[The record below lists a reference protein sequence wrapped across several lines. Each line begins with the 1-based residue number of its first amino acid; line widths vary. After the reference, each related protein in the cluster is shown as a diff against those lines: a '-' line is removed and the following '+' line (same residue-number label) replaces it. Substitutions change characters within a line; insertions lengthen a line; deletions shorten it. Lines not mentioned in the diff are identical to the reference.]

1 MKVLL
6 TGATGFIGSYI
17 MKDFR
22 KAGHEV
28 VGYDNVVD
36 NTSIQMILPAEE
48 LAGIPLI
55 QGDIRDLAG
64 LIRVCQDYQ
73 IDTIVHQAGLL
84 GAADR
89 NYLEAAG
96 VNIIGTLNVLETA
109 RILKLRR
116 VVWASS
122 QTIFGPQNLHREEWI
137 PNDGMPHPW
146 DNYSSIK
153 TYLEFVGREYARKF
167 GVDNLALRYC
177 IVYGMG
183 RMERHGAYPSQL
195 MVNPAMG
202 VRGVVD
208 YGDDAPNWLYVED
221 AARATLLACTVP
233 HTRSRAFTITG
244 EILSMKE
251 LRDYILTLLPEAE
264 IELKP
269 GRYGCGWRF
278 DGSAAREELGYEPK
292 VSAREGARKTINE
305 VRRQMGLPLV

>member
-17 MKDFR
+17 MKEFR
-22 KAGHEV
+22 KAGHDV
-28 VGYDNVVD
+28 VGYDQVVD
-36 NTSIQMILPAEE
+36 HTSIQMIFSETE

-55 QGDIRDLAG
+55 QGDVRDLAG
-64 LIRVCQDYQ
+64 LVRVCQEYQ

-84 GAADR
+84 GAADK
-89 NYLEAAG
+89 NYLEAAN
-96 VNIIGTLNVLETA
+96 VNIIGTLNVFETA

-122 QTIFGPQNLHREEWI
+122 QTIFGPQNLHKEEWI

-146 DNYSSIK
+146 DNYSWIK
-153 TYLEFVGREYARKF
+153 TYLEFAGREYARKY
-167 GVDNLALRYC
+167 GVDNIALRYC

-183 RMERHGAYPSQL
+183 RMGRHGAYPSQL

-202 VRGVVD
+202 VKGVVD

-233 HTRSRAFTITG
+233 QTRSRAFTITG
-244 EILSMKE
+244 EVVPMKE
-251 LRDYILTLLPEAE
+251 LRDYVLSLLPDAQ

-269 GRYGCGWRF
+269 GHYGCGWRF
-278 DGSAAREELGYEPK
+278 DSSAAREELGYEPSF
-292 VSAREGARKTINE
+292 SAREGVRRTIND
-305 VRRQMGLPLV
+305 VRRQCGLPLV

>member
-17 MKDFR
+17 MKELLG
-22 KAGHEV
+22 AGHEI
-28 VGYDNVVD
+28 VGYDNVMD
-36 NTSIQMILPAEE
+36 HTSIQMLFSPEE
-48 LAGIPLI
+48 LAEIPLV
-55 QGDIRDLAG
+55 QGDVRDLAG

-89 NYLEAAG
+89 NYLEAAK
-96 VNIIGTLNVLETA
+96 VNIIGTLNVFEAA

-122 QTIFGPQNLHREEWI
+122 QTIFGPQVMHEEEWI

-153 TYLEFVGREYARKF
+153 TYLEFAGKAYAQKF
-167 GVDNLALRYC
+167 GVDNIALRYC

-183 RMERHGAYPSQL
+183 RMGRHGAYPSQL

-202 VRGVVD
+202 IKGVVD

-233 HTRSRAFTITG
+233 YTKSKAFTITG
-244 EILSMKE
+244 EIMPMKE
-251 LRDYILTLLPEAE
+251 LKDYIMTLLPEAE

-269 GRYGCGWRF
+269 GHYGCGWKF
-278 DGSAAREELGYEPK
+278 DGSAARDELGYEPYF
-292 VSAREGARKTINE
+292 SAKEGARKTIND
-305 VRRQMGLPLV
+305 VRKQCGLPPV